1 MSEKRKIPGQWWSP
15 DKPDD
20 KWIGT
25 LTLAPAKSP
34 RLKVSVPKSCF
45 SLLETKAPPV
55 IHGHDDQGK
64 PVTLFFPSW
73 PRTHGG
79 LAMTQMEFGAG
90 YAVLGLELAAP
101 ADFLVNTLTF
111 RLQHLYEWLGITG
124 FVRDPQNTLD
134 HHLVTYRR
142 PEDQA
147 FVISPDLTLEIHSTH
162 SFHPRRSEH
171 IVREDLCLSFKSQ
184 KGLGLA
190 DCKELMGALRY
201 LLHFATLAP
210 VYMLSLDAR
219 KDGYGLTH
227 DGHFYPHDIEIWNS
241 IIREPAESDPRWVFR
256 FPDVQPRFAALFA
269 TWLDF
274 CRAYEEA
281 LRCYGT
287 TVYHRLPDSI
297 EHLCLT
303 QALEAYHGA
312 KFGRQRFVSRI
323 LALAQQFLP
332 HLAGLVPDPAAFA
345 EEVRDNRNY
354 YTHHDPAIK
363 QRGRVLSGAKLLR
376 LNEKLRLIFQMCILT
391 ELGIPADRFAILR
404 RQLASDIID
413 YI

>member
-1 MSEKRKIPGQWWSP
+1 MSEKRKIRGQWWAS

-25 LTLAPAKSP
+25 LTLEPAKSP
-34 RLKVSVPKSCF
+34 RLKVSVARNCF
-45 SLLETKAPPV
+45 GMLEMKAPPV

-64 PVTLFFPSW
+64 PVTLLFPSW

-124 FVRDPQNTLD
+124 FVRDPKNTLD

-142 PEDQA
+142 PDDQT
-147 FVISPDLTLEIHSTH
+147 FTINPGLTLEIQPSHSRHTH
-162 SFHPRRSEH
+162 RSERT
-171 IVREDLCLSFKSQ
+171 VREDIRLSFKSP

-190 DCKELMGALRY
+190 ECNELMSALRN

-210 VYMLSLDAR
+210 VYMLSMAAG
-219 KDGYGLTH
+219 KDGHGLTH
-227 DGHFYPHDIEIWNS
+227 NGSFHPHDIQVWTS
-241 IIREPAESDPRWVFR
+241 IIREPVESDPRWVFR

-269 TWLDF
+269 AWLDF

-281 LRCYGT
+281 IRCYST

-303 QALEAYHGA
+303 QALEAYHGT
-312 KFGRQRFVSRI
+312 KFGRQRFASRI

-332 HLAGLVPDPAAFA
+332 YLTGLVSDAAAFA
-345 EEVRDNRNY
+345 EDVKDNRNY
-354 YTHHDPAIK
+354 YTHHDPTIK
-363 QRGRVLSGAKLLR
+363 QGGRVLSGAKLLR

-391 ELGIPADRFAILR
+391 ELDIPADRFSILR

-413 YI
+413 